1 MNIAN
6 SPAVS
11 EVSSA
16 QPSDGV
22 QLLLLRKAL
31 QSQAQ
36 TAATML
42 QALPQQPKL
51 ATEGSI
57 GTHINTYA

>member
-11 EVSSA
+11 AVSSA